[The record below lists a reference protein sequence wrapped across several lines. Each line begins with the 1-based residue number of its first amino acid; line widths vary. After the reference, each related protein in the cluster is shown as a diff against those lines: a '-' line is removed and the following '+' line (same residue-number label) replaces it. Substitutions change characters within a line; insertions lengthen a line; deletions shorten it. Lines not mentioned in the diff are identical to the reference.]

1 MTRIKL
7 SNRMVSI
14 PMDEDEKLHANGE
27 CEDEC
32 SYCEAE
38 DEADR
43 AICPELWTPP
53 VKATTEMKLVGM
65 TESEV
70 EEFCGAAYDRGW
82 YPDVD
87 FEPLYGA
94 GWALTGVQ
102 VTGLNYFAEAI
113 NILRA
118 IRS

>member
-7 SNRMVSI
+7 SGKTVAI
-14 PMDEDEKLHANGE
+14 PTEFNSPSE
-27 CEDEC
+27 
-32 SYCEAE
+32 
-38 DEADR
+38 
-43 AICPELWTPP
+43 
-53 VKATTEMKLVGM
+53 TTRMKLVGM